1 LGAAVAFKEKIQA
14 DRLSGSRSQRLEG
27 LNPLRTEHGDPL
39 MNSPLDEGA
48 IPSTST
54 TCSANQ
60 EDEDLEVETYIYK
73 DSRLVRV
80 TD

>member
-1 LGAAVAFKEKIQA
+1 
-14 DRLSGSRSQRLEG
+14 
-27 LNPLRTEHGDPL
+27 